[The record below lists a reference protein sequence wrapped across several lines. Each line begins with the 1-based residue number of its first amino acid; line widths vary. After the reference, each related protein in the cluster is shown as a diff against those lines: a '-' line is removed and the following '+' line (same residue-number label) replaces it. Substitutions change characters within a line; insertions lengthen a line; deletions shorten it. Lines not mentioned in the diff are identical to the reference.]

1 MLGPDGGCDAVLATA
16 ATSRKTPLKDIE
28 SEDPIA
34 TPAKLVYFL
43 ILGRTG
49 GV

>member
-1 MLGPDGGCDAVLATA
+1 MLGPDGKCDAVLATA
-16 ATSRKTPLKDIE
+16 EMSRKTQLKALE
-28 SEDPIA
+28 SEDPVA
-34 TPAKLVYFL
+34 TPAELVYFL